1 MPGSVIIG
9 VGSKSSQFT
18 DKLAKEIMLS
28 GLKPPGLIAIGVYTE
43 AHGDPT
49 RKRIHRKADRLHI
62 WDISVL
68 PGSNPEGVNKELDDL
83 VALQRQ
89 VVKFEP
95 EAVLLVIDAKYVN
108 TPRFAGVFHM
118 LRSTLPQNSKMSALC
133 LIDDPVGE
141 RTAVET
147 LQEFTVESPT
157 THNNP
162 ILDAVFIARTF
173 DSPLASAVGGVSPQ
187 MDLLAKSMAQIWQAN
202 RYTNFNPTFNDQ
214 VKLVRQSGFAFI
226 GLAIGSVGLSG
237 DQEKRGFFSQLFQLK
252 LSSYETQ
259 HRLTQLTE
267 GLLQNQPEPRTSVQQ
282 LDLDAVARQQPITV
296 NVIAPFR
303 TTDPRFEAVR
313 DGLLRA
319 LRGHKYNIAHISMI
333 PGNGVPLKAKQQ
345 ARATDNTGT
354 SNATSPSVPSGY
366 YPPGANPQDAQR
378 GDTPNDYQ
386 PGSPRPE
393 YFPIR
398 YAQPGYGDVLTDAPT
413 ITPQGGVSGT
423 LPPLPPPSSPGGA
436 ANAQGGDSANQNS
449 QTNTADRFIGQV
461 CIVFGINPEQI

>member
-1 MPGSVIIG
+1 VPGSVIIG

-18 DKLAKEIMLS
+18 DKLAKEIMMS

-83 VALQRQ
+83 VALQRK

-95 EAVLLVIDAKYVN
+95 ESVLLVIDAKYMN
-108 TPRFAGVFHM
+108 TPRFAGIFHM

-141 RTAVET
+141 RSAVET
-147 LQEFTVESPT
+147 LQQFTAESPT

-214 VKLVRQSGFAFI
+214 VKLMRQSGFTFI

-237 DQEKRGFFSQLFQLK
+237 DQEKRGFFAQFFQPK
-252 LSSYETQ
+252 LSGSQTQ
-259 HRLTQLTE
+259 HRLTQLAE
-267 GLLQNQPEPRTSVQQ
+267 DLLQSQPEPRTSVKP
-282 LDLDAVARQQPITV
+282 LDLDALAREHPITV
-296 NVIAPFR
+296 NAIAPFR
-303 TTDPRFEAVR
+303 STDPQFEEVR

-319 LRGHKYNIAHISMI
+319 LRGRKYNIAHISMI

-345 ARATDNTGT
+345 TQANENAST
-354 SNATSPSVPSGY
+354 SNATSPNALGGYPS
-366 YPPGANPQDAQR
+366 GANPQGVQR
-378 GDTPNDYQ
+378 GYTPGDYQ
-386 PGSPRPE
+386 SNNVP
-393 YFPIR
+393 
-398 YAQPGYGDVLTDAPT
+398 PGYAPAGGYGSVSTDAPT
-413 ITPQGGVSGT
+413 ITPQSRVSGA
-423 LPPLPPPSSPGGA
+423 LPPPPHPASSGGAA
-436 ANAQGGDSANQNS
+436 ANAQRSDGAKQNG
-449 QTNTADRFIGQV
+449 QTNASDKFIGQV
-461 CIVFGINPEQI
+461 CILFGIDPEQI